1 VKRIAIL
8 LLVLAPGL
16 AAADKSL
23 DKGTTWD
30 CKKDPVVSIGNGKG
44 KYTFKGACTSIS
56 IGGGEN
62 TLTIESVDTLE
73 IGGGKNKITVGTV
86 DTIDVGGAGNTIS
99 WKKAKSGDK
108 PTMKGQPDKNTITQA
123 K

>member
-1 VKRIAIL
+1 MKRIAIL
-8 LLVLAPGL
+8 LLVLAPGV

-23 DKGTTWD
+23 DKGTAWD

-56 IGGGEN
+56 VGGGEN
-62 TLTIESVDTLE
+62 TLTIEAVDTLQVA
-73 IGGGKNKITVGTV
+73 GAKNTITVGTV
-86 DTIDVGGAGNTIS
+86 DTIDVGGAGNTIT